1 MFSSAIKIKF
11 EGDVADIASAYM
23 AILMMP
29 LTYSI
34 ANGIMFGIMSWVILK
49 VFTKKAKDVTP
60 VMWVIFILFALRIAA
75 LVTNF
80 Q

>member
-1 MFSSAIKIKF
+1 
-11 EGDVADIASAYM
+11 
-23 AILMMP
+23 MMP

-34 ANGIMFGIMSWVILK
+34 ANGIMFGVCTWVLAK
-49 VFTKKAKDVTP
+49 AFTGKAKDVNP
-60 VMWVIFILFALRIAA
+60 IMWVIFALFALRIIA

>member
-1 MFSSAIKIKF
+1 MVSSAAKIKF
-11 EGDVADIASAYM
+11 DGDVADVASAYM

-34 ANGIMFGIMSWVILK
+34 ANGIMFGIISWVILK
-49 VFTKKAKDVTP
+49 VLTGKAKEVNP
-60 VMWVIFILFALRIAA
+60 VMWVVFILFALRIIA
-75 LVTNF
+75 LITNF

>member
-1 MFSSAIKIKF
+1 
-11 EGDVADIASAYM
+11 M
-23 AILMMP
+23 AVLMMP

-34 ANGIMFGIMSWVILK
+34 ANGIMFGVISWVIIKAL
-49 VFTKKAKDVTP
+49 TGKAKDVKP
-60 VMWVIFILFALRIAA
+60 IMWIIFALFALRIIA